1 MKKDL
6 YTYFSKDFFKKKA
19 EVEQISNNVQMIKRP
34 YRAVAKEIKIYV
46 HGIESIFILAYGIG
60 STYWVMSGAYA
71 LSGNL
76 NRKLFYWIG
85 GFLLA
90 NFMTDFMKSY
100 YIHSLYKNQ
109 IKDIHAIYKF
119 TYNIEL

>member
-1 MKKDL
+1 MTNDFALKTIGELDIIGKKVSNVPKSSIYNIMEKYLLMKKDL

-76 NRKLFYWIG
+76 NRKLFY
-85 GFLLA
+85 
-90 NFMTDFMKSY
+90 
-100 YIHSLYKNQ
+100 
-109 IKDIHAIYKF
+109 
-119 TYNIEL
+119 